1 MSANAKFS
9 VRVHARGLPGN
20 AKRWV
25 AGMRLAAEVQG
36 ARQITVSVSD
46 DGTEIEGVFLVDA
59 RDEDAATKIGFAIL
73 SAVEAG
79 EFVCTVG
86 VWAVNQRARDDRPV
100 A

>member
-25 AGMRLAAEVQG
+25 AAVRLAAEAQG
-36 ARQITVSVSD
+36 ARENTVSASD
-46 DGTEIEGVFLVDA
+46 DGTEIEGVFVVDA
-59 RDEDAATKIGFAIL
+59 RDEDAATKIGFAVL
-73 SAVEAG
+73 SAVEG

-86 VWAVNQRARDDRPV
+86 VWAVNQRARGDRPV